1 MKKRLVFFALAWLS
15 LAAQAELLKCVDS
28 AGKVSYGE
36 KALAGQHCSAVTAT
50 VNVVPATKPLPNP
63 APAPAPAATLNAR
76 EQLQNQIASQE
87 AALAEAQKALADQE
101 SIRLGN
107 EANYQRVLDRLQP
120 YRDKVAEIQKNLD
133 QLRSDLARLP

>member
-1 MKKRLVFFALAWLS
+1 MKKRLVFFALTGLS

-63 APAPAPAATLNAR
+63 APAPAATLNAR

-87 AALAEAQKALADQE
+87 AALAEAQKALAEQE

>member
-1 MKKRLVFFALAWLS
+1 MKKSLGLFVLVWLS
-15 LAAQAELLKCVDS
+15 ANAQAELLKCVDN

-36 KALAGQHCSAVTAT
+36 KALPGQNCTPVTAT
-50 VNVVPATKPLPNP
+50 VNVIPATKPLPSA
-63 APAPAPAATLNAR
+63 APSQAPTLNTR

-87 AALAEAQKALADQE
+87 AALAEAQKALAEQE
-101 SIRLGN
+101 GIRLGN

-120 YRDKVAEIQKNLD
+120 YQDKVAEIQKNLA